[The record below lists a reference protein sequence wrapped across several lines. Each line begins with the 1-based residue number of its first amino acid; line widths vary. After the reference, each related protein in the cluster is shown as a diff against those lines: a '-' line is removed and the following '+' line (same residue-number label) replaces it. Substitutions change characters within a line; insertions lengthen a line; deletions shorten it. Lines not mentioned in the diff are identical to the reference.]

1 MLNVLGTIYPTKGVD
16 HIIAIL
22 ANDRVSEKFR
32 CRDQNCTQNEQNE
45 CGFGEH
51 FEDQILIFNFF
62 LEDFQVVQNFIV
74 DSNHLRRSLRN
85 DCDADPVTLSQKS
98 PLQMRSRKCNCD
110 SDEHMSHT

>member
-1 MLNVLGTIYPTKGVD
+1 MVNVLGTVYPTKGVD
-16 HIIAIL
+16 HIISL
-22 ANDRVSEKFR
+22 RANDRVSEKFR

-62 LEDFQVVQNFIV
+62 LEDFQVVQNCTV
-74 DSNHLRRSLRN
+74 ESSRASRHLRRSLRN

-98 PLQMRSRKCNCD
+98 PLQIRSRK
-110 SDEHMSHT
+110 

>member
-1 MLNVLGTIYPTKGVD
+1 MSQILIFFYKWMLNVLGTIYPTKGVD

-62 LEDFQVVQNFIV
+62 LEAQVIQVAQKSIV
-74 DSNHLRRSLRN
+74 D
-85 DCDADPVTLSQKS
+85 
-98 PLQMRSRKCNCD
+98 
-110 SDEHMSHT
+110 